1 MISDALELKTFK
13 IGQIGYNHTH
23 PESFFLDYPEGIGC
37 WLFLLIK
44 TPAHFEI
51 NNRAFEA
58 EPNSF
63 LIISPKTKLFYKA
76 KNNEYIDDWCYF
88 NLDES
93 EIPVFEK
100 LGIKLDTLIPLENAD
115 ELSQIIHFITFE
127 HYSADIHHDDL
138 ERQYINILILKL
150 SRIIKTNVYHSS
162 DLFAT
167 KNDKLIF
174 LRSKIFSD
182 PNYFEDV
189 DSMADF
195 MALSRSGFQH
205 LYKNTFGINV
215 MSDVISGRIDNAKKL
230 LSSTDLTVAEIS
242 GKNGYKSE
250 FAFMR
255 QFKERTGMTPTE
267 FRKSD
272 NWTQNHH

>member
-1 MISDALELKTFK
+1 MNFEDLELKTFK
-13 IGQIGYNHTH
+13 VGQIGYNHTH
-23 PESFFLDYPEGIGC
+23 PKSFFLDYPEGIGC

-44 TPAHFEI
+44 SPALFEI
-51 NNRAFEA
+51 NNQHFEA
-58 EPNSF
+58 KPNSF

-76 KNNEYIDDWCYF
+76 KLEEYIDDWCYF
-88 NLDES
+88 NIDES

-100 LGIKLDTLIPLENAD
+100 LGIQLDTLLPLENAD

-127 HYSADIHHDDL
+127 HYSADIHHEQL
-138 ERQYINILILKL
+138 ELQYINILFLKL
-150 SRIIKTNVYHSS
+150 SRIIQTNVYHSS

-174 LRSKIFSD
+174 LRSKIFSE
-182 PNYFEDV
+182 PNFFEDV

-215 MSDVISGRIDNAKKL
+215 MTDVINGRIDNAKKL
-230 LSSTDLTVAEIS
+230 LSSTSLTVAEIS
-242 GKNGYKSE
+242 SKNGYKSE